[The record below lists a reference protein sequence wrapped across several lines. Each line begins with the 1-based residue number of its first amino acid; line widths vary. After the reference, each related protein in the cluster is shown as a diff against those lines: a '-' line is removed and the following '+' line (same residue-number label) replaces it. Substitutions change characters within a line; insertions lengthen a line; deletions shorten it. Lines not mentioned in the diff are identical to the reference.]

1 MYIAVKKFL
10 YCCLK
15 VCSYRAIFYFL
26 RRSLVRGECRGR
38 QGGGGRGGGGEV
50 PGAAGQ
56 PLPVVV

>member
-1 MYIAVKKFL
+1 MYIAGKKFL

-15 VCSYRAIFYFL
+15 VCSYRAIFYVL
-26 RRSLVRGECRGR
+26 RRSLVRGECR
-38 QGGGGRGGGGEV
+38 GGRGGGGEV